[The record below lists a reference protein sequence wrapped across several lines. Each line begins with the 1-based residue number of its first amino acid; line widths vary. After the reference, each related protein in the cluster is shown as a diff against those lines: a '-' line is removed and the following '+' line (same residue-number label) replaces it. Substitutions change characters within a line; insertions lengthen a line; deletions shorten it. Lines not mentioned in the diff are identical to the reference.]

1 MSEQPT
7 EVIPQPWTPSIV
19 PGMTAVPAASV
30 LDPSPPES
38 GRAAFDVVLR
48 GYERHQV
55 DRLLADLADRA
66 ERLQADLEVAQGR
79 ELSALQEASRARAEL
94 DRGRP
99 SFDALGERV
108 AQLLGLAEAEADAM
122 REAAERDAAAERA
135 EASKAAAAMR
145 SDAERDSE
153 RILASSRAELSAL
166 QSSRTELLAQ
176 LASVRDSLDQVL
188 TSGETSDQSID
199 VREPQPVEQL

>member
-19 PGMTAVPAASV
+19 PGMAPVPAESV
-30 LDPSPPES
+30 LDPSPPDS
-38 GRAAFDVVLR
+38 GRVAFDVVLR

-55 DRLLADLADRA
+55 DRHLADLGERA
-66 ERLQADLEVAQGR
+66 ERLHADLELAHSR
-79 ELSALQEASRARAEL
+79 ELAALQDASRARAEL

-108 AQLLGLAEAEADAM
+108 TQLLGLAEAEAQAM
-122 REAAERDAAAERA
+122 REAAASDAALERA

-153 RILASSRAELSAL
+153 QILASSKAELSAL
-166 QSSRTELLAQ
+166 QRSRVELLTQIA
-176 LASVRDSLDQVL
+176 AIRDTLDQVL
-188 TSGETSDQSID
+188 TSREPSAPSID
-199 VREPQPVEQL
+199 VREHQPVD

>member
-19 PGMTAVPAASV
+19 PGMAPVPAESV
-30 LDPSPPES
+30 LDPSPPDS
-38 GRAAFDVVLR
+38 GRVAFDVVLR

-55 DRLLADLADRA
+55 DRHLADLDERADR
-66 ERLQADLEVAQGR
+66 LHADLELAHSR
-79 ELSALQEASRARAEL
+79 ELAALQDASRARAEL

-108 AQLLGLAEAEADAM
+108 TQLLGLAEAEAQAM
-122 REAAERDAAAERA
+122 REAAERDSALERG

-153 RILASSRAELSAL
+153 QILASSKAELSAL
-166 QSSRTELLAQ
+166 QRSRVELLTQIA
-176 LASVRDSLDQVL
+176 AIRDTLDQVL
-188 TSGETSDQSID
+188 TSREPSDPSID
-199 VREPQPVEQL
+199 VRERQPVD